1 MTPAGVSAFAATH
14 WVGDWVHCGTTDPRP
29 NAFPAIPT
37 GLSDDHTGML
47 AVADEPD
54 SCPAGTG
61 DATNFS
67 AGERKLGPAAVASV
81 QCGTH
86 SGTAA
91 QLGAAPRLHLN
102 VMYDGTKGDRTERH
116 AVAHV
121 RLNRGPAF
129 DFCAGGQSF
138 WCDNVAFLS
147 VSVLNQSDA
156 GGAIGIVLNVG
167 HCTHNPVLIPLKVND
182 SIEPFVATA
191 TVLCGNLTLIVATA
205 LLFEADAEF
214 LLGAFAAVGDFGEIT
229 DGGATPS
236 RSHWFVEAETHEST
250 FVGFAGL
257 LMLVCW
263 DLRRRQ
269 SDRRHAT

>member
-91 QLGAAPRLHLN
+91 QLGTAPGCISTLCTTVPRGIALSGMQLPTF
-102 VMYDGTKGDRTERH
+102 GSTE
-116 AVAHV
+116 AP
-121 RLNRGPAF
+121 LSI
-129 DFCAGGQSF
+129 FCAGGQSF